1 MLRPFHSRRG
11 ARQNENVRFTSPL
24 WYAKID
30 SLYDHL
36 VLRVPQ
42 KSRTVNF
49 SPPGVLT
56 VGQTLCS
63 TKLVTYSFT
72 SEKTF
77 VVHIV
82 MLLRRFIDLSRGV
95 TRLFKVSQ

>member
-1 MLRPFHSRRG
+1 MRRPFHSRG
-11 ARQNENVRFTSPL
+11 GPRQNENGRFTSPL

-36 VLRVPQ
+36 LLRVRQ

-56 VGQTLCS
+56 IGQTLS
-63 TKLVTYSFT
+63 WTKLVSYFV

-77 VVHIV
+77 VVDIV
-82 MLLRRFIDLSRGV
+82 MLLRRFIDLSRWCNSFV
-95 TRLFKVSQ
+95 